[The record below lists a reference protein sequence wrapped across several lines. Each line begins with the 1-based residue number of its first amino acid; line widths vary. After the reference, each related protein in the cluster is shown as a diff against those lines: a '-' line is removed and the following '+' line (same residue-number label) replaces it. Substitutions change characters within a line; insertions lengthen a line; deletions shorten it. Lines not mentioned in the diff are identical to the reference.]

1 LEAISLSELTLLI
14 KETID
19 VSFAEFYTIVAE
31 VNQFSV
37 NYSGHAY
44 LQLVEKD
51 PNSNSVIANIRAMIW
66 ANKFR
71 MIQAYFQSVTGSEI
85 SDGIKIMAKVEVNYH
100 PVYGMGLVIHDIDPA
115 YTLGD
120 IEKRRQEIINQLEED
135 GIIEMNKSISFPIVP
150 QRIAVISSATA
161 AGYGDFLDHLN
172 NNQFG
177 YKFRHKLFKTVM
189 QGDKTE
195 KSIIDSLDN
204 IFNEIDSFDIVV
216 IIRGGGSKLDL
227 SAFDSYDI
235 ALNIAQFPL
244 PILTGIGHQRD
255 LSIADIVSHKS
266 LKTPTA
272 VADFIVSKTNNF
284 DIMLTEK
291 FEHISDII
299 TENISFNE
307 NKISLLRNEL
317 KSSVSE
323 YIHKKQ
329 IKLQEEK
336 QFLKFSTNNFLSKK
350 VNKLNESKSTL
361 SLMSKNKISEKI
373 VETEQKYSV
382 LKNNIKHTLI
392 TEIGKL
398 NVIKAKLDSHDP
410 QHILNMGF
418 SLTSQNGKIIKSI
431 NNLKS
436 GDKIQ
441 TQFKDGLIES
451 FIE

>member
-1 LEAISLSELTLLI
+1 MEAISLSELTLLI

-317 KSSVSE
+317 KSSASE